1 MRIFPLSVLLITTA
15 GLTAQSA
22 PSANS
27 AAPSS
32 NSEIQRKIERQVRV
46 STEAPP
52 DAQVAI
58 GQRTPSKFNGYDDLP
73 VTIEARGVKKTINF
87 LIDKSST
94 KLLYVTELDLT
105 EDPYA
110 KNVRR
115 IDLSGRPFRGTEN
128 APVTIAVYDDF
139 QCPFCAKMYITLVN
153 EVMLRYRDR
162 VKLVMKDFPII
173 DAHPWAMRAAV
184 DALCLAQQAPE
195 AYWQFS
201 DYVHTHQQEV
211 SNKVKASG
219 GTDLKAVDA
228 IATDVAQKRNLPAE
242 PLQGCLAKQDES
254 KVRASMEEGKSL
266 GVDATP
272 TLFVNGQEFAGIMT
286 PEAFR
291 DMVDRALQESSP
303 VRK

>member
-1 MRIFPLSVLLITTA
+1 MKLITALSLLLFPVAIFAQSQPLSA
-15 GLTAQSA
+15 
-22 PSANS
+22 
-27 AAPSS
+27 
-32 NSEIQRKIERQVRV
+32 EIQKKVERQVRT

-52 DAQVAI
+52 DAQVII
-58 GQRTPSKFNGYDDLP
+58 GQRTPSKFTGYDDLP
-73 VTIEARGVKKTINF
+73 VTIEARGSKKSLNF
-87 LIDKSST
+87 LIDKNST

-110 KNVRR
+110 KNMRS
-115 IDLSGRPFRGTEN
+115 IDLSGRPFRGTDN

-139 QCPFCAKMYITLVN
+139 QCPFCAKMYVTMVN

-162 VKLVMKDFPII
+162 VKLVMKDFPIL

-201 DYVHTHQQEV
+201 DYVHTHQQDV
-211 SNKVKASG
+211 TNKVKAGG

-228 IATDVAQKRNLPAE
+228 IATDIAQKRNLPAE
-242 PLQGCLAKQDES
+242 PVQSCLAKQDES
-254 KVRASMEEGKSL
+254 KVRASLNEGRSL

-272 TLFVNGQEFAGIMT
+272 TLFVNGQEYAGIMT

-291 DMVDRALQESSP
+291 EMVDRALQESAAA
-303 VRK
+303 KK